1 MVDGNAS
8 GGTIVGVATRPRRHD
23 HGGMSA
29 LILVD
34 RLPLHRWRPFAASA
48 MAATVIAMVA
58 AAGVWA
64 TGYAPPITRLAGADR
79 YATSAAAAAT
89 YASPQTTVYVAS
101 GGGYAD
107 ALSAAPLAGAQGAP
121 LLLVAPT
128 SIPAAIHAQ
137 LVRLQPTNIVVLG
150 GPGVVSDAVL
160 TQLQALTTPA
170 GGAARVY
177 GNDRYATSAAVL
189 HTYPTPGSTTP
200 RIYVV
205 AGTDYPDGLSAAALA
220 GHQGAPL
227 ALVQQSAVPP
237 LVLTELQRLKP
248 ASIVVLGGSAVV
260 SDAVLAQL
268 DGLTTPAGGASRI
281 AGADRYKT
289 SALISQAGY
298 PSLPP
303 ASVVYVATGTGFADA
318 LSGAPL
324 AAKDGV
330 PLLLVQPA
338 ALPAAIG
345 TELTRLD
352 ARSMVVLGGDASV
365 GGRVLLAMSD
375 DLDPNAPLP
384 GACSVYP
391 ADNVWNVPVD
401 GLPVAADSADMIAK
415 IGLTSHLHAD
425 FDAVGDG
432 IPYNIVAPSTPTSTV
447 SFTYSSESDHVAYPI
462 PPNPVIEGGSDRHLL
477 MVDPAA
483 CRLWELFAASKSG
496 STWHAGSGATWDL
509 TSNALRPAGWTSADA
524 AGLPI
529 FAGLARYDELASG
542 AILHAL
548 RFTASSTC
556 AGYIYPAEHQAGSG
570 TCSATSDPPMGL
582 RVRLKASV
590 DISAFGPQ
598 AQVVLTALK
607 TYGMILADNGS
618 PWYVSGAPDSRWDDD
633 DLHQLQTLH
642 GSDFEVVD
650 TSGLVNGP

>member
-1 MVDGNAS
+1 
-8 GGTIVGVATRPRRHD
+8 
-23 HGGMSA
+23 MSTPA
-29 LILVD
+29 LVD
-34 RLPLHRWRPFAASA
+34 QLPLRRWRPFAASA
-48 MAATVIAMVA
+48 LAATVIAMFA
-58 AAGVWA
+58 AAGAWA

-79 YATSAAAAAT
+79 YATSAAVAAT
-89 YASPQTTVYVAS
+89 YGAPQATVYVAS

-128 SIPAAIHAQ
+128 SVPAAIHAQ
-137 LVRLQPTNIVVLG
+137 LVRLQPTHIVVLG
-150 GPGVVSDAVL
+150 GPGVVSDAVFD
-160 TQLQALTTPA
+160 QLDALTTPA
-170 GGAARVY
+170 GGAARVF
-177 GNDRYATSAAVL
+177 GLDRYATSAAVL
-189 HTYPTPGSTTP
+189 AAYPTPGSTTP
-200 RIYVV
+200 VIYVV

-227 ALVQQSAVPP
+227 ALVQQGAIPA
-237 LVLTELQRLKP
+237 LVLTQLQRLKP
-248 ASIVVLGGSAVV
+248 ASVVVLGGPAVV
-260 SDAVLAQL
+260 SDAVISQL
-268 DGLTTPAGGASRI
+268 DDLTTPAGGASRI

-303 ASVVYVATGTGFADA
+303 ADVVYVAAGTGFADA

-330 PLLLVQPA
+330 PLLLVQPT

-345 TELTRLD
+345 AELTRLD
-352 ARSMVVLGGDASV
+352 ARSMVVLGGDGSV

-391 ADNVWNVPVD
+391 SDNVWNVPVD
-401 GLPVAADSADMIAK
+401 GLPVAADSANMIAK

-432 IPYNIVAPSTPTSTV
+432 IPYNIVSPSTPTSTV
-447 SFTYSSESDHVAYPI
+447 SFTYSSESDHVPYPI
-462 PPNPVIEGGSDRHLL
+462 PPSPVIEGGSDRHLL
-477 MVDPAA
+477 MVDPAT
-483 CRLWELFAASKSG
+483 CRLWELYAASKSG

-529 FAGLARYDELASG
+529 LAGLARYDEVASG

-548 RFTASSTC
+548 RFTAPSTC

-570 TCSATSDPPMGL
+570 TCSATSEPPMGL

-590 DISAFGPQ
+590 DISRLRAAGADRADR
-598 AQVVLTALK
+598 AQDVRHDPGRQRLVVVRQRSAGHPL
-607 TYGMILADNGS
+607 G
-618 PWYVSGAPDSRWDDD
+618 
-633 DLHQLQTLH
+633 
-642 GSDFEVVD
+642 
-650 TSGLVNGP
+650 